1 MNLSFFRYL
10 GIVNK
15 VLFSIMEVLNNI
27 CLDIVDCEHKTAP
40 IQNEGI
46 PSIRTTD
53 IKNGFLDFKG
63 SNKVSEETY
72 QKWTQRLEPRAY
84 DIILAR
90 EAPVGQVGIVPKGQ
104 RVCLGQRTVLIRPN
118 KQKVYPFYLLYLLLS
133 REIQHKMKVRASGST
148 VEHLNMSDIR
158 NLQLPDLPS
167 LKIQKEIGD
176 TLGNLDA
183 KIENL
188 RRQNETLEAIAQTLF
203 KHWFIDFEFPN
214 ADGKPYKSSGGAMI
228 PSELGKIPEGWRVEK
243 LGDLT
248 QTITKGT
255 TPTTFKK
262 DFVDSGINFIKAES
276 ISESHTLVKS
286 KFAYI
291 DEETNIMLKR
301 SIVQEKDILYTIAG
315 TIGRYAMVTSSSLP
329 ANTNQAVALIR
340 PDFKKIDP
348 EYLLCYFA
356 SITYKH
362 YLSSRIVQ
370 AVQANLSL
378 GVLSDSPITIPEQRI
393 KNLFSNVV
401 VPIFSKKE
409 SHQMQIET
417 LTKTRDTLLPKL
429 MSGQLR
435 VKE

>member
-1 MNLSFFRYL
+1 
-10 GIVNK
+10 
-15 VLFSIMEVLNNI
+15 MEILNNI
-27 CLDIVDCEHKTAP
+27 CLDIIDCEHKTAP

-53 IKNGFLDFKG
+53 IKNGFLDFK
-63 SNKVSEETY
+63 SANKVSEETY
-72 QKWTQRLEPRAY
+72 KQWTQRLEPQPN
-84 DIILAR
+84 DLILAR

-118 KQKVYPFYLLYLLLS
+118 QQKVYPFYLLYLLLS
-133 REIQHKMKVRASGST
+133 REIQHKMKVRSSGST

-158 NLQLPDLPS
+158 NLQLPELPS
-167 LKIQKEIGD
+167 LESQKEIGD
-176 TLGNLDA
+176 TLKNLDD

-188 RRQNETLEAIAQTLF
+188 RRQNETLEQIAQTLF

-214 ADGKPYKSSGGAMI
+214 ADGKPYKSSGGAMVA
-228 PSELGKIPEGWRVEK
+228 SELGDIPEDWKIEK

-255 TPTTFKK
+255 TPTTLKK
-262 DFVDSGINFIKAES
+262 DFVTSGINFIKAES
-276 ISESHTLVKS
+276 ITENHTLEKL

-291 DEETNIMLKR
+291 DEDTNLFLKR

-315 TIGRYAMVTSSSLP
+315 TIGRYAMITSSNLP

-340 PDFKKIDP
+340 PDAEKIDP

-356 SITYKH
+356 SINYRH

-393 KNLFSNVV
+393 KNMFSELI
-401 VPIFSKKE
+401 VPIFAKKE
-409 SHQMQIET
+409 FNQQQIQT
-417 LTKTRDTLLPKL
+417 LTKTRDSLLPKL

-435 VKE
+435 VKEK

>member
-1 MNLSFFRYL
+1 MSEWKETTLGSLINVKHGWAFKGEFLSESSFPKNIVVAIGNFNYSGGFRFESTKKQEYIGEYPKDYELTSEDILLAMTCQTAGGEIL
-10 GIVNK
+10 GIPGKIPNDRNLYLHNQRLGK
-15 VLFSIMEVLNNI
+15 IEIKEPELIDRSFIYWLCLWKLFNHHLVSTASGTKIL
-27 CLDIVDCEHKTAP
+27 HTAP
-40 IQNEGI
+40 D
-46 PSIRTTD
+46 R
-53 IKNGFLDFKG
+53 IKSFKFRCPPIKSQKKIGKTLD
-63 SNKVSEETY
+63 T
-72 QKWTQRLEPRAY
+72 
-84 DIILAR
+84 
-90 EAPVGQVGIVPKGQ
+90 
-104 RVCLGQRTVLIRPN
+104 
-118 KQKVYPFYLLYLLLS
+118 
-133 REIQHKMKVRASGST
+133 
-148 VEHLNMSDIR
+148 
-158 NLQLPDLPS
+158 
-167 LKIQKEIGD
+167 
-176 TLGNLDA
+176 LDA

-203 KHWFIDFEFPN
+203 KHWFIDFEFPD
-214 ADGKPYKSSGGAMI
+214 ADGKPYKSSGGGMWRSAI
-228 PSELGKIPEGWRVEK
+228 GEIPEGWHVEK

-262 DFVDSGINFIKAES
+262 DFVESGINFIKAES
-276 ISESHTLVKS
+276 ISESHTLIKS

-329 ANTNQAVALIR
+329 ANTNQAVAIIR

-356 SITYKH
+356 SIIYKH

-378 GVLSDSPITIPEQRI
+378 GVLNDSPITIPEQRI
-393 KNLFSNVV
+393 KNIFSKVV
-401 VPIFSKKE
+401 APIFSKKE
-409 SHQMQIET
+409 SNQMQIQT
-417 LTKTRDTLLPKL
+417 LTKTRDALLPKL

-435 VKE
+435 VEE

>member
-1 MNLSFFRYL
+1 
-10 GIVNK
+10 
-15 VLFSIMEVLNNI
+15 MEILNNI
-27 CLDIVDCEHKTAP
+27 CLDIIDCEHKTAP

-53 IKNGFLDFKG
+53 IKNGFLDFK
-63 SNKVSEETY
+63 SANKVSEETY
-72 QKWTQRLEPRAY
+72 KQWTQRLEPQPN
-84 DIILAR
+84 DLILAR

-118 KQKVYPFYLLYLLLS
+118 QQKVYPFYLLYLLLS
-133 REIQHKMKVRASGST
+133 REIQHKMKVRSSGST

-158 NLQLPDLPS
+158 NLQLPELPS
-167 LKIQKEIGD
+167 LERQKEIGD
-176 TLGNLDA
+176 TLKNLDA

-188 RRQNETLEAIAQTLF
+188 RRQNETLEQIARSLF

-214 ADGKPYKSSGGAMI
+214 ADGKPYKSSGGAMVA
-228 PSELGKIPEGWRVEK
+228 SELGDIPEDWKIEK

-255 TPTTFKK
+255 TPTTLKK
-262 DFVDSGINFIKAES
+262 DFVTSGINFIKAES
-276 ISESHTLVKS
+276 ITENHTLEKL

-291 DEETNIMLKR
+291 DEDTNLFLKR

-315 TIGRYAMVTSSSLP
+315 TIGRYAMITSSNLP
-329 ANTNQAVALIR
+329 ANTNQAVAIIR
-340 PDFKKIDP
+340 PDAEKIDP

-356 SITYKH
+356 SINYRH

-393 KNLFSNVV
+393 KNMFSELI
-401 VPIFSKKE
+401 VPIFAKKE
-409 SHQMQIET
+409 FNQQQIQT
-417 LTKTRDTLLPKL
+417 LTKTRDSLLPKL

-435 VKE
+435 VKEK

>member
-1 MNLSFFRYL
+1 
-10 GIVNK
+10 
-15 VLFSIMEVLNNI
+15 MEILNNI

-53 IKNGFLDFKG
+53 IKNGFLDFK
-63 SNKVSEETY
+63 SANKVSEETY
-72 QKWTQRLEPRAY
+72 KQWTQRLEPQPN
-84 DIILAR
+84 DLILAR

-118 KQKVYPFYLLYLLLS
+118 QQKVYPFYLLYLLLS
-133 REIQHKMKVRASGST
+133 REIQHKMKVRSSGST

-158 NLQLPDLPS
+158 NLQLPELPS
-167 LKIQKEIGD
+167 LESQKEIGD
-176 TLGNLDA
+176 TLKNLDD

-188 RRQNETLEAIAQTLF
+188 RRQNETLEQIAQTLF

-214 ADGKPYKSSGGAMI
+214 ADGKPYKSSGGAMVA
-228 PSELGKIPEGWRVEK
+228 SELGDIPEDWKIEK

-255 TPTTFKK
+255 TPTTLKK
-262 DFVDSGINFIKAES
+262 DFVTSGINFIKAES
-276 ISESHTLVKS
+276 ITENHTLEKL

-291 DEETNIMLKR
+291 DEDTNLFLKR

-315 TIGRYAMVTSSSLP
+315 TIGRYAMITSSNLP
-329 ANTNQAVALIR
+329 ANTNQAVAIIR
-340 PDFKKIDP
+340 PDAEKIDP

-356 SITYKH
+356 SINYRH

-393 KNLFSNVV
+393 KNMFSELI
-401 VPIFSKKE
+401 VPIFAKKE
-409 SHQMQIET
+409 FNQQQIQT
-417 LTKTRDTLLPKL
+417 LTKTRDSLLPKL

-435 VKE
+435 VKEK

>member
-1 MNLSFFRYL
+1 
-10 GIVNK
+10 
-15 VLFSIMEVLNNI
+15 MEILNNI

-53 IKNGFLDFKG
+53 IKNGFLDFK
-63 SNKVSEETY
+63 SANKVSEETY
-72 QKWTQRLEPRAY
+72 KQWTQRLEPQPN
-84 DIILAR
+84 DLILAR

-104 RVCLGQRTVLIRPN
+104 LVCLGQRTVLIRPN
-118 KQKVYPFYLLYLLLS
+118 QQKVYPFYLLYLLLS
-133 REIQHKMKVRASGST
+133 REIQHKMKVRSSGST

-158 NLQLPDLPS
+158 NLQLPELPS
-167 LKIQKEIGD
+167 LESQKEIGD
-176 TLGNLDA
+176 TLKNLDD

-188 RRQNETLEAIAQTLF
+188 RRQNETLEQIAQTLF

-214 ADGKPYKSSGGAMI
+214 ADAKPYKSSGGAMVA
-228 PSELGKIPEGWRVEK
+228 SDLGDIPEGWKVGR

-262 DFVDSGINFIKAES
+262 DFVASGINFIKAES
-276 ISESHTLVKS
+276 ITENHTLEKS

-291 DEETNIMLKR
+291 DEDTNLFLKR

-315 TIGRYAMVTSSSLP
+315 TIGRYAMITSSSLP
-329 ANTNQAVALIR
+329 ANTNQAVAIIR
-340 PDFKKIDP
+340 PDTEKIDP

-356 SITYKH
+356 SINYRH

-393 KNLFSNVV
+393 KNIFSELI
-401 VPIFSKKE
+401 VPIFAKKE
-409 SHQMQIET
+409 FNQQKIQT
-417 LTKTRDTLLPKL
+417 LTKTRDSLLPKL

-435 VKE
+435 IEE